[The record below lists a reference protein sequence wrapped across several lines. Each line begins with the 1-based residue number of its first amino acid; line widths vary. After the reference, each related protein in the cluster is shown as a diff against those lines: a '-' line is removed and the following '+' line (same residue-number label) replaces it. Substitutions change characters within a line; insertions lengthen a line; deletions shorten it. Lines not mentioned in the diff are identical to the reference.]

1 MTNWDVNWTVNRV
14 GYVAVVRDV
23 YEVVPVPV
31 NWPGNG
37 IVPRAVDVAVNH
49 VVHLAMCRAIEEREA
64 PPHPGLEP
72 YLAEVA

>member
-1 MTNWDVNWTVNRV
+1 MTNWDVYWTVNRV
-14 GYVAVVRDV
+14 GYVFVLRAAYWAVGVAV
-23 YEVVPVPV
+23 YEV
-31 NWPGNG
+31 
-37 IVPRAVDVAVNH
+37 VPRAVDVAVNH